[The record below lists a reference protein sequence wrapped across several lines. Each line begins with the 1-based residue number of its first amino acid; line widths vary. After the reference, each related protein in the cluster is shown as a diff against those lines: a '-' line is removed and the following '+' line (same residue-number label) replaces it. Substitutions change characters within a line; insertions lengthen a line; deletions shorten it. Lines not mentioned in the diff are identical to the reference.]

1 MARGSILHIAR
12 TLPWQMLGG
21 METHAWALARAWR
34 RRGWSVELLTTSFED
49 HDVVEEREGV
59 RIHYLRHLPL
69 NRDEVSPWRWWRRFP
84 RRVRD
89 YALAHRIDHHVV
101 HSESLY
107 GHSLFHALLRRQ
119 HRAVRLFTVHGTS
132 LQTYRDSS
140 RAELR
145 RRVPAWHP
153 RALGQSLAV
162 RWRARSERRRELP
175 SAHRVVAVSPA
186 LVEHLV
192 QDYGVGRDRLDLI
205 PNGIDSPARFSDRAP
220 LRVRLGVPSDC
231 RLLLYLGRLEP
242 SKRVDRLLSHLPSHS
257 RDRLLVAGAGPDES
271 RLRALAG
278 RLPNPAAVRFLGRVD
293 DQAKSQLL
301 AAADVLAL
309 PSESEGQPIVILEAL
324 AAGTPVYARRPWAP
338 SDLVPLLGTGD
349 DVSAGLDAAVAKT
362 ESVRREADRVAREY
376 AWDRIAE
383 RYEAAFL
390 RET

>member
-1 MARGSILHIAR
+1 MARRSILHIAR

-21 METHAWALARAWR
+21 METHAWALAKAWR

-49 HDVVEEREGV
+49 RDVVEEREGI

-69 NRDEVSPWRWWRRFP
+69 NRQDVPPWGWWRRFA

-89 YALAHRIDHHVV
+89 YALAHRIDHNVV

-107 GHSLFHALLRRQ
+107 GHALFRALMRRQ
-119 HRAVRLFTVHGTS
+119 HRALRVFTVHGTS

-153 RALGQSLAV
+153 RAVGQALSV
-162 RWRARSERRRELP
+162 RLRARAERRREFP
-175 SAHRVVAVSPA
+175 TANRIVAVSPV

-192 QDYGVGRDRLDLI
+192 HDYGVPRDRAELI
-205 PNGIDSPARFSDRAP
+205 PNGIDPPKPVPDRGQ

-231 RLLLYLGRLEP
+231 RLLLFLGRLEP
-242 SKRVDRLLSHLPSHS
+242 SKRVDRLLEHLPRHP
-257 RDRLLVAGAGPDES
+257 RDRLLVAGAGPDEP
-271 RLRALAG
+271 RLRAQVE

-293 DQAKSQLL
+293 DGMKSQLL

-309 PSESEGQPIVILEAL
+309 PSDAEGQPIVILEAL
-324 AAGTPVYARRPWAP
+324 AAGTPVYARRPWVP
-338 SDLVPLLGTGD
+338 SDLAPLLATGD
-349 DVSAGLDAAVAKT
+349 DVSAGLDAAAART
-362 ESVRREADRVAREY
+362 ESVRAEADRVAREY

-383 RYEAAFL
+383 RYEAVFS